1 VNDHTSFLVNPSN
14 MRVYLSILMILFS
27 TSFLAQSLDDS
38 YLMKKSFDS
47 LIALYDTHVD
57 DTLSAEKIAV
67 VYINKARDL
76 GDSTKMAR
84 GYTRL
89 SFISERR
96 KAIRYLDTA
105 IQLSKNST
113 HKNFPT
119 VGYLFKSH
127 YLYENEEYE
136 RSLQNALLGYQ
147 FARRKGQIGH
157 QITALHKIN
166 DINELI
172 GNFQKSLDAH
182 LLTYKL
188 LLDNKDSEQ
197 YSQNYIAAVEG
208 LGRSYVN
215 LKKPD
220 SALYFFNIGIRESLK
235 SADTSTYYAFVS
247 RSGSAL
253 YVKGLYEAALDS
265 LNKADKNRHNFNNN
279 YLPYYFFYVGSIYL
293 EKGKKEVGISYYRKI
308 DSLYEKRSVL
318 YPELPKVYDRL
329 IDYYK
334 GKGDDEQQLAYLHKL
349 VIVLQLIE
357 NKKRTIAE
365 KTANDFEI
373 PKLVEEKEL
382 LIADLEQKNKR
393 SSRMVWWA
401 FGFLT
406 ISLGVIYY
414 YFKRQQQYERRF
426 EDLMV
431 SSKHEEETTVNDLG
445 ESGISPEISDDIL
458 IRLAMFQENKQYLSQ
473 AISLNELSKT
483 FETNSTYLSR
493 VINIKKGKNF
503 SQYINDLRID
513 YAVEELK
520 ENKTFRK
527 YTIKAIANEC
537 GFKSAESF
545 SKSFYKKHGIY
556 PSYYLKQL
564 QSTKA

>member
-1 VNDHTSFLVNPSN
+1 MKAYFYMLV
-14 MRVYLSILMILFS
+14 LFVS
-27 TSFLAQSLDDS
+27 AYTAAQSLNESDL
-38 YLMKKSFDS
+38 YNESFDS
-47 LIALYDTHVD
+47 LIALYDAHVD
-57 DTLSAEKIAV
+57 DTISAKKIAA
-67 VYINKARDL
+67 VYIKKARNL

-96 KAIRYLDTA
+96 NAIRYLDTA
-105 IQLSKNST
+105 IVLSKNST

-127 YLYENEEYE
+127 YLYINEEYE
-136 RSLQNALLGYQ
+136 RSLQNALLGYR
-147 FARRKGQIGH
+147 FARKKNQIGH

-166 DINELI
+166 DINELL
-172 GNFQKSLDAH
+172 GDFKKSLDAH
-182 LLTYKL
+182 LLTYRL
-188 LLDNKDSEQ
+188 LLNNKDSDQ

-220 SALYFFNIGIRESLK
+220 SALYFFKIGIRESLK
-235 SADTSTYYAFVS
+235 AKDTSTYYAFVS
-247 RSGSAL
+247 RSGTAL

-265 LNKADKNRHNFNNN
+265 LNKADKNRHEFNNN
-279 YLPYYFFYVGSIYL
+279 YLPYYFFYIGSIHL
-293 EKGKKEVGISYYRKI
+293 DKGEKEVGIAYYRKI
-308 DSLYEKRSVL
+308 DSLYEERSVV
-318 YPELPKVYDRL
+318 YPELPQVYDKL

-334 GKGDDEQQLAYLHKL
+334 EIGDDEQQLAYLYKL
-349 VIVLQLIE
+349 VVVLRLIE
-357 NKKRTIAE
+357 NKKRNITE
-365 KTANDFEI
+365 KTTNDYEI
-373 PKLVEEKEL
+373 PKLVEEKES
-382 LIADLEQKNKR
+382 LIADLEQRNKN
-393 SSRMVWWA
+393 SSRMIWWA
-401 FGFLT
+401 FGFLAL
-406 ISLGVIYY
+406 SLGVIYY
-414 YFKRQQQYERRF
+414 YFKRQQLYKRRF
-426 EDLMV
+426 ENLMV
-431 SSKHEEETTVNDLG
+431 SSTEEEETTANDLE
-445 ESGISPEISDDIL
+445 ESGISSEISNDIL
-458 IRLAMFQENKQYLSQ
+458 SRLTLFEDNTQYLSQ
-473 AISLNELSKT
+473 VISLNDMAKS
-483 FETNSTYLSR
+483 FETNSTYLSK

-520 ENKTFRK
+520 ENTIFRK

-564 QSTKA
+564 QNTKS